1 MNIKTLLGSSLQR
14 RRRIVNQLDI
24 CVINWSAIIQLSN
37 MNIIARCSISYK
49 NCGFLDWLR
58 TGVNL

>member
-24 CVINWSAIIQLSN
+24 CVIISQISIFHVTLLAIF
-37 MNIIARCSISYK
+37 M
-49 NCGFLDWLR
+49 
-58 TGVNL
+58 